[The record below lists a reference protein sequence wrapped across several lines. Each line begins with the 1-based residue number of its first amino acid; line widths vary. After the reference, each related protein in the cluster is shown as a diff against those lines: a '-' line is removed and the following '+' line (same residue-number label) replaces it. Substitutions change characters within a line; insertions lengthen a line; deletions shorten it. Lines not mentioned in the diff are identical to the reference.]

1 MKKIYIKPLIEL
13 IYAAC
18 QNPILEGSWNDH
30 ADGKQNNDFFD
41 EDMEGDEQE
50 FAHYDAWND

>member
-1 MKKIYIKPLIEL
+1 MKKIYIKPLIEV

-18 QNPILEGSWNDH
+18 QNSILEGSWNDH

-41 EDMEGDEQE
+41 EDMEGDNQE
-50 FAHYDAWND
+50 FAHYDVWSD